1 MIWPNFGLNAINL
14 LLARGR
20 DRLETRHAQMG
31 TSVLACFSYSLGDAI
46 DWKQQY
52 PRRREVVERVS
63 YSLGDAIDWK
73 LDHSD
78 KTVGVS
84 GFLLLARGRDRLE
97 TLKFCFSQASF
108 VNLLLARGRDR
119 LETGV
124 SARLRQIHKFSY
136 SLGDAIDWKQPA
148 KKPLIIAIKVSY
160 SLGDAIDWKPI
171 KHKVVG
177 TPCNASPT
185 R

>member
-97 TLKFCFSQASF
+97 TDIGS
-108 VNLLLARGRDR
+108 
-119 LETGV
+119 TT
-124 SARLRQIHKFSY
+124 LRQKAAISY
-136 SLGDAIDWKQPA
+136 SLGDAIDWKQ
-148 KKPLIIAIKVSY
+148 KLLS
-160 SLGDAIDWKPI
+160 
-171 KHKVVG
+171 
-177 TPCNASPT
+177 
-185 R
+185 